1 MDKPQKRRYEELKR
15 RSVKMKII
23 MPIPSFAS
31 FQIFMSN
38 RKSGCFSVF
47 FVFLSFPL
55 LANFSH

>member
-15 RSVKMKII
+15 SVKMKII
-23 MPIPSFAS
+23 MSIPSFA
-31 FQIFMSN
+31 FFKIFMSN
-38 RKSGCFSVF
+38 RRSGYFSVF